1 VNADLQLF
9 VRDSLVRGLPRA
21 AIRERL
27 LEAGWRAEEV
37 ESALAGFA
45 EVDFPVPVPRRRP
58 YLSAREAFLYLVLF
72 ATLYITAFNL
82 GLVLF
87 AIVDRWLPDAV
98 QHDYASRWATEALRN
113 GIAALVIAFPIFLS
127 LSTMIGRA
135 MARDP
140 EKRGSAVRKWLTYL
154 TLFVAALVLIGD
166 LTFVLQRLLA
176 GELVARVV
184 WKALVVFAI
193 AGTIFG
199 HYLAELR
206 GEEREGV
213 ALRGGAPWLAGV
225 AVLAVAVTIAFGLA
239 ASGSPRQSRL
249 RTLDARR
256 VGNLRSIRDQLIA
269 ERNVRR
275 PLPGSLAELAAR
287 PAAPSLEVFRDPE
300 SKEFYGYRVLD
311 STTVELCAD
320 FASED
325 SLISPD
331 RGESSRFWKH
341 PKGRHCFTLTIESYP
356 VPGQFPPPPL
366 HR

>member
-1 VNADLQLF
+1 MNTDLQLF
-9 VRDSLVRGLPRA
+9 VRDSLARGLPRA

-45 EVDFPVPVPRRRP
+45 EADFPVPVPRRKP
-58 YLSAREAFLYLVLF
+58 SLSAREAFLYLVLF
-72 ATLYITAFNL
+72 ATLYITAFHL

-98 QHDYASRWATEALRN
+98 QSSYSLRWTAEALRN
-113 GIAALVIAFPIFLS
+113 GIAALVIAFPIFLF
-127 LSTMIGRA
+127 LSTLISRA

-176 GELVARVV
+176 GELVARIL
-184 WKALVVFAI
+184 WKTLVVFAI

-206 GEEREGV
+206 SEEREGV
-213 ALRGGAPWLAGV
+213 ARRNGTPWFAWV
-225 AVLAVAVTIAFGLA
+225 AIVVVAVTVALGLV
-239 ASGSPRQSRL
+239 ASGSPQRSRL
-249 RTLDARR
+249 RTLDGRR
-256 VGNLRSIRDQLIA
+256 VEDLRSIWNQLRAERDQ
-269 ERNVRR
+269 RR
-275 PLPGSLAELAAR
+275 ALPATIAELAAL
-287 PAAPSLEVFRDPE
+287 PAAAPPETFRDPE
-300 SKEFYGYRVLD
+300 SKEFYGYRVVD
-311 STTVELCAD
+311 STTVELCAT
-320 FASED
+320 FANED

-331 RGESSRFWKH
+331 GSGETSVFWRHPRGRK
-341 PKGRHCFTLTIESYP
+341 CFTLPLKRQPNT
-356 VPGQFPPPPL
+356 VPPY
-366 HR
+366 HD

>member
-1 VNADLQLF
+1 MNADLQLF
-9 VRDSLVRGLPRA
+9 VRDSLARGLPRA

-45 EVDFPVPVPRRRP
+45 EADFPVPVPRRRP

-98 QHDYASRWATEALRN
+98 QNTYSVRWATEALRN

-127 LSTMIGRA
+127 LSTLIGRA

-154 TLFVAALVLIGD
+154 TLFIAALVLIGD

-176 GELVARVV
+176 GELVARIL
-184 WKALVVFAI
+184 WKTLVVFAI

-206 GEEREGV
+206 GEEREDV
-213 ALRGGAPWLAGV
+213 AHRRGRPWLAWLAVV
-225 AVLAVAVTIAFGLA
+225 AVVITITFGLF
-239 ASGSPRQSRL
+239 ASGSPQRSRL

-256 VGNLRSIRDQLIA
+256 VENLKSIWNQLIA
-269 ERNVRR
+269 EHNVRHA
-275 PLPGSLAELAAR
+275 LPGSIAEWAAR
-287 PAAPSLEVFRDPE
+287 PAAPPLEGFRDPE
-300 SKEFYGYRVLD
+300 SKEFYGYRVVD
-311 STTVELCAD
+311 STTVELCAT
-320 FASED
+320 FATGD
-325 SLISPD
+325 SLVSAEGG
-331 RGESSRFWKH
+331 GESSQFWKH
-341 PKGRHCFTLTIESYP
+341 PPGRHCFTLPLEVQP
-356 VPGQFPPPPL
+356 VPVPTI
-366 HR
+366 RN